1 MEVYPMKNA
10 SIQKVSFQCYRI
22 HQRVLTVISY
32 VYGIYMFGLVQ
43 SWYLLHLFV
52 GFVQDYVI
60 FYGNKITIFQINVS
74 ITLKM
79 FHKPILIY
87 RSVATMIFNILCLSW
102 IIMYILGI
110 WLSGSFEENFDQE
123 SLHVF
128 VLVLTDTVFSASLL
142 IMVIFNRCMK
152 NHTEGF
158 VLEEPTP
165 SQLAVLSPHSQNV
178 AYNSTCQEPDQ
189 LAPSAPPEEKYF

>member
-1 MEVYPMKNA
+1 
-10 SIQKVSFQCYRI
+10 
-22 HQRVLTVISY
+22 
-32 VYGIYMFGLVQ
+32 
-43 SWYLLHLFV
+43 
-52 GFVQDYVI
+52 
-60 FYGNKITIFQINVS
+60 
-74 ITLKM
+74 
-79 FHKPILIY
+79 
-87 RSVATMIFNILCLSW
+87 MIFNILCLSW

-123 SLHVF
+123 SLHLF

-142 IMVIFNRCMK
+142 IMVILNRCMK

-178 AYNSTCQEPDQ
+178 AYNSTCQEPDH